1 MTCISHMTLQ
11 RFSCFSYTTIST
23 LVWYLKKSLIK
34 SELSS
39 LDKRFQN
46 VIRFE
51 FNFSCFN
58 EKVNRLFKSKLFECI
73 NNSLQSFLYIL
84 CWSELSF
91 IEFHSRSVFFW
102 LLFWSASMYHIVASK
117 VQRADLKCD
126 VIKKVAPFVL
136 SKLWIL
142 IADWSMRWSRDTFLL
157 KLRLY

>member
-46 VIRFE
+46 VIRCE
-51 FNFSCFN
+51 FKPFICFN

-73 NNSLQSFLYIL
+73 NNSVFCTSFVGVNTYI
-84 CWSELSF
+84 F

-102 LLFWSASMYHIVASK
+102 LLFRSASTIV
-117 VQRADLKCD
+117 
-126 VIKKVAPFVL
+126 PY
-136 SKLWIL
+136 
-142 IADWSMRWSRDTFLL
+142 SREF
-157 KLRLY
+157 

>member
-46 VIRFE
+46 VIRCE
-51 FNFSCFN
+51 FKSFICFN

-73 NNSLQSFLYIL
+73 NNSVFCTSFVGVNCHLQNFTVDQFFFLVVIQKCFYHCTIQ
-84 CWSELSF
+84 
-91 IEFHSRSVFFW
+91 SRV
-102 LLFWSASMYHIVASK
+102 LV
-117 VQRADLKCD
+117 
-126 VIKKVAPFVL
+126 PFVL
-136 SKLWIL
+136 KHMQAFSGCL
-142 IADWSMRWSRDTFLL
+142 
-157 KLRLY
+157 

>member
-46 VIRFE
+46 VIRCE
-51 FNFSCFN
+51 FKSFICFN
-58 EKVNRLFKSKLFECI
+58 EKANRLFKSKLFECI
-73 NNSLQSFLYIL
+73 NNSLQSFLYVL

-91 IEFHSRSVFFW
+91 IEFHSRSVFFSGCYLEV
-102 LLFWSASMYHIVASK
+102 LLCTIQSRVL
-117 VQRADLKCD
+117 V
-126 VIKKVAPFVL
+126 PFVL
-136 SKLWIL
+136 KHMQAFSGCL
-142 IADWSMRWSRDTFLL
+142 
-157 KLRLY
+157 